1 MLQWQDEWTSSF
13 VSTSLTTIFSE
24 NSVHRTENPSSDD
37 LPLTDFLTSDIA
49 PDTSMELLAEIANN
63 CALAEREVLER
74 KKWRVRGKWEKKWQ
88 SQGERLV
95 SGENRWRVRSEAQRP
110 DTQSP
115 ENVWPEDNLDDAP
128 PVIIATHNQCEVG
141 LPTLAM
147 RFANYEKDRKARDSS
162 KRRKENVGGTR
173 GEIAKPA
180 KRKAPAA
187 RNRPIAPNSHG
198 TSCHLRVSQNTPDAS
213 KSSSIQSR
221 SKPRRLQQTKRM
233 HTSSQIG
240 RKIMRSRSGC
250 WTCRIRH
257 KSCPEDGVVCSTCLR
272 LLLVCDTSP
281 KRPDYMKNE
290 KLAAKKLADIQ
301 AVCRPAK
308 FARNGSH

>member
-13 VSTSLTTIFSE
+13 ISTSLTSIFSK
-24 NSVHRTENPSSDD
+24 NSVQPTESPSSDD
-37 LPLTDFLTSDIA
+37 LPLIDFLTSDIA

-63 CALAEREVLER
+63 CALAEREVQER
-74 KKWRVRGKWEKKWQ
+74 KKWRVRGWEKKWEN
-88 SQGERLV
+88 QGERLV
-95 SGENRWRVRSEAQRP
+95 SGENRWRVRSEGERP
-110 DTQSP
+110 ETRSP
-115 ENVWPEDNLDDAP
+115 ENVWLEDNLEDAQ
-128 PVIIATHNQCEVG
+128 PVIIATHNQCEVSR
-141 LPTLAM
+141 PTLTMPLAI
-147 RFANYEKDRKARDSS
+147 YEKDHKARNSS
-162 KRRKENVGGTR
+162 KRRKENVGGTT
-173 GEIAKPA
+173 GKIVKPA

-187 RNRPIAPNSHG
+187 RNRPIVPNSHG

-221 SKPRRLQQTKRM
+221 SEPRRLQRTKRM
-233 HTSSQIG
+233 HTGSQSG

-281 KRPDYMKNE
+281 KRPDYMKNK
-290 KLAAKKLADIQ
+290 KLAAEKLADIQ

-308 FARNGSH
+308 FARSGSH